1 MDLLLEDIMHMGLD
15 RLQWQQEEMLQIL
28 GMIHGFEE
36 VLEQEEGLGRII
48 QRFAEIVI
56 AESRFED
63 CTIFL
68 QDRKSVTLVP
78 VLSFGLEAL
87 LEGGHPNDVRNP
99 LQSGLLKDSADKA
112 FSTQQPVYLEE
123 AGEPGGASMSAI
135 SRPFSLACFPILELG
150 VLCLSTDHPFPFSIP
165 FKRNWEIL
173 SRLMGH
179 LLKDIYRQALEEAGG
194 EERLP
199 VSPGL
204 PSQNEEAGEAFGTGP
219 GDLFQ
224 RTFSLA
230 PQGTC
235 LLDPEGKVLQVNKT
249 FEKLHG
255 SNVSELEGR
264 SPAVIFQDS
273 PIFFKLFQ
281 KMKASDQEELT
292 DVSLINGEGKLYR
305 ADVYLVRL
313 PETQN
318 GPAGFLLVV
327 NDVTK
332 KKAFA
337 EKILQTEKL
346 VAMGIMAGG
355 VAHDF
360 NNLLM
365 AVLGHIQLLLL
376 DITDDDLRRRLQQI
390 ERAVH
395 DASHTVRRLQKFTGH
410 DREPHGAMSAVDVKE
425 ALQDVIELTRPRW
438 KNGMEK
444 FGHTIQ
450 IDWELEENCVA
461 AIHASD
467 LREILTNLVLN
478 AVEAMPEG
486 GKITL
491 RCRSLRESIVLEV
504 ADTGGGMSKEVAGK
518 IFDPYYTTKGI
529 GNSGLGLSVSW
540 SLVLRA
546 GGDIQ
551 VKSRPG
557 RGTVFS
563 ITLPRGETNSSP
575 SSPSNPPGEGRSY
588 HVLVVDDEEEIL
600 GILRDM
606 IQLKGHRVTAMSD
619 GKKALEV
626 IREGDFDLILTDLG
640 MPDVSGWEVA
650 RQAKARNPKVPVILI
665 TGWGAQ
671 YEDDDL
677 TERGVDLVLSK
688 PFSWDRLL
696 EAMNKMLPH

>member
-1 MDLLLEDIMHMGLD
+1 MDLLHKNIMHLGLD
-15 RLQWQQEEMLQIL
+15 RLQWQQEEMLHIL
-28 GMIHGFEE
+28 GMLQGFEE
-36 VLEQEEGLGRII
+36 ALKHEEGLDPIC

-56 AESRFED
+56 SESRFEA
-63 CTIFL
+63 CTIFIR
-68 QDRKSVTLVP
+68 DPKSMVLVP
-78 VLSFGLEAL
+78 VASFGLDDL
-87 LEGGHPNDVRNP
+87 LEGGNSGDVRSP
-99 LQSGLLKDSADKA
+99 LQGSLLKASADKA

-123 AGEPGGASMSAI
+123 MREPGGDPVTAVSRSAC
-135 SRPFSLACFPILELG
+135 LACFPLMDLG
-150 VLCLSTDHPFPFSIP
+150 VLCLSTDHPFPFPIP

-179 LLKDIYRQALEEAGG
+179 LLKDPYRQALEEGDQ
-194 EERLP
+194 ERLSTSP
-199 VSPGL
+199 VL
-204 PSQNEEAGEAFGTGP
+204 PSDKEEAREVCETEP
-219 GDLFQ
+219 DELFE
-224 RTFSLA
+224 RAFSLA

-235 LLDPEGKVLQVNKT
+235 LLDPEGKVLQVNKS
-249 FEKLHG
+249 FERLHG

-264 SPAVIFQDS
+264 PPAVIFQDS
-273 PIFFKLFQ
+273 SIFFKLLQ
-281 KMKASDQEELT
+281 KMQTSGQEELA
-292 DVSLINGEGKLYR
+292 DVSLINGEGKPYL
-305 ADVYLVRL
+305 ADVYLVRV
-313 PETQN
+313 PEAQ
-318 GPAGFLLVV
+318 GGEAGFLLVV
-327 NDVTK
+327 NDVTT

-346 VAMGIMAGG
+346 VAMGTMAGG

-376 DITDDDLRRRLQQI
+376 DITDDGLMRRLQQI

-395 DASHTVRRLQKFTGH
+395 DASHTVRRLQKFTAH
-410 DREPHGAMSAVDVKE
+410 DREPHGVVTAIDVKE
-425 ALQDVIELTRPRW
+425 ALQDVMELTRPRW

-444 FGHTIQ
+444 FGHTVK

-461 AIHASD
+461 SIHASD

-478 AVEAMPEG
+478 AVEAMPNG

-491 RCRSLRESIVLEV
+491 RCKSLKDSIVMEV
-504 ADTGGGMSKEVAGK
+504 ADTGIGMSKEVAGK

-563 ITLPRGETNSSP
+563 ITLPRGETKSSP
-575 SSPSNPPGEGRSY
+575 SSSPKLPGEGRSH

-626 IREGDFDLILTDLG
+626 IREGEFDLILTDLG
-640 MPDVSGWEVA
+640 MPDISGWEIA

-671 YEDDDL
+671 YEDEDL

-696 EAMNKMLPH
+696 EAMAKMLPR

>member
-1 MDLLLEDIMHMGLD
+1 MDLLPKDIVHMGLD
-15 RLQWQQEEMLQIL
+15 RLQWQQEEMLHLL

-36 VLEQEEGLGRII
+36 VLEHEEGLHGISK
-48 QRFAEIVI
+48 RFAEIVI
-56 AESRFED
+56 SESRFED
-63 CTIFL
+63 CTIFIR
-68 QDRKSVTLVP
+68 DRKSVSLVP
-78 VLSFGLEAL
+78 VVSFGLEDL
-87 LEGGHPNDVRNP
+87 LEGGHSDEGR
-99 LQSGLLKDSADKA
+99 SSFHDSLLKASADRA
-112 FSTQQPVYLEE
+112 FSTQQPVYLEGVPE
-123 AGEPGGASMSAI
+123 SDGASMTAV
-135 SRPFSLACFPILELG
+135 SRPVGLACFPLLDLG

-179 LLKDIYRQALEEAGG
+179 LLKGAYRQAEE
-194 EERLP
+194 ERDQERLP
-199 VSPGL
+199 VSSDL
-204 PSQNEEAGEAFGTGP
+204 PSENEEAGEASGTGP
-219 GDLFQ
+219 NDLFQ
-224 RTFSLA
+224 RAFFSA
-230 PQGTC
+230 PQGSC
-235 LLDPEGKVLQVNKT
+235 LLDSEGKVLQINKT
-249 FEKLHG
+249 LEKLHG
-255 SNVSELEGR
+255 PNVSELKGR

-273 PIFFKLFQ
+273 SIFLKLFQ
-281 KMKASDQEELT
+281 KMQTSDQEELA
-292 DVSLINGEGKLYR
+292 DVSLINGEGKPYL

-313 PETQN
+313 PETH
-318 GPAGFLLVV
+318 GGVAGFLLVV

-346 VAMGIMAGG
+346 VAMGTMAGG

-376 DITDDDLRRRLQQI
+376 DITDDELRRRLQQI

-395 DASHTVRRLQKFTGH
+395 DASHTVRRLQKFTEH
-410 DREPHGAMSAVDVKE
+410 DREPRGAVSAVDVKE

-444 FGHTIQ
+444 FGHTIK
-450 IDWELEENCVA
+450 IDGELEENCVA

-478 AVEAMPEG
+478 AVEAMPDG

-491 RCRSLRESIVLEV
+491 RCRSLKESIVLEV
-504 ADTGGGMSKEVAGK
+504 ADTGIGMSKDVAGK

-563 ITLPRGETNSSP
+563 ITLPRGVTSNSP
-575 SSPSNPPGEGRSY
+575 SSASKTSGEGRSY

-606 IQLKGHRVTAMSD
+606 IQLKGHRVTALND
-619 GKKALEV
+619 GKKALELLG
-626 IREGDFDLILTDLG
+626 EQEFDLILTDLG
-640 MPDVSGWEVA
+640 MPDISGWEIA
-650 RQAKARNPKVPVILI
+650 RQAKARNAEVPVILI

-671 YEDDDL
+671 YEDEDL

-696 EAMNKMLPH
+696 EAMAKMLPY

>member
-1 MDLLLEDIMHMGLD
+1 MDILPNNIMHMGLD
-15 RLQWQQEEMLQIL
+15 RLQWQQEEMLHIL
-28 GMIHGFEE
+28 GMLQSFEE
-36 VLEQEEGLGRII
+36 VLEHEDGLDRIS
-48 QRFAEIVI
+48 QRFAEIVLS
-56 AESRFED
+56 ESRFEA
-63 CTIFL
+63 CTIFIR
-68 QDRKSVTLVP
+68 DTKRMALVP
-78 VLSFGLEAL
+78 AGSFCLDDL
-87 LEGGHPNDVRNP
+87 LEGGHSGDARSP
-99 LQSGLLKDSADKA
+99 LQGSLLKDSADKA
-112 FSTQQPVYLEE
+112 LSTHQPLYLEE
-123 AGEPGGASMSAI
+123 MCDSRGASMTAA
-135 SRPFSLACFPILELG
+135 SRPVGLACFPLLDLG
-150 VLCLSTDHPFPFSIP
+150 VLCLSTDHPFPFSTP

-173 SRLMGH
+173 SRIMGH
-179 LLKDIYRQALEEAGG
+179 LLKGPYRQALEEAGDQG
-194 EERLP
+194 RLA

-204 PSQNEEAGEAFGTGP
+204 PSQNEGAGA
-219 GDLFQ
+219 GDLFH
-224 RTFSLA
+224 RAFSLA
-230 PQGTC
+230 PQGAC
-235 LLDPEGKVLQVNKT
+235 LLDPEGKVLQVNET
-249 FEKLHG
+249 FQKLHG
-255 SNVSELEGR
+255 SNVSALEGR

-273 PIFFKLFQ
+273 SIFIKLLQ
-281 KMKASDQEELT
+281 KMQTSDHEELT
-292 DVSLINGEGKLYR
+292 DVSLINGDGKPYL
-305 ADVYLVRL
+305 ADVYLVRV
-313 PETQN
+313 PGIQ
-318 GPAGFLLVV
+318 GGVAGFLLVM

-346 VAMGIMAGG
+346 VAMGTMAGG

-376 DITDDDLRRRLQQI
+376 DITDDGLRHRLQQI

-395 DASHTVRRLQKFTGH
+395 DASHTVRRLQKFTEH
-410 DREPHGAMSAVDVKE
+410 DREPHGAVRAIDVKE
-425 ALQDVIELTRPRW
+425 ALQDVMELTRPRW

-444 FGHTIQ
+444 FGHTIK

-478 AVEAMPEG
+478 AVEAMPDG

-491 RCRSLRESIVLEV
+491 RCQSLKESIVLEV
-504 ADTGGGMSKEVAGK
+504 ADTGVGMSKEVAGK

-546 GGDIQ
+546 GGDIR

-557 RGTVFS
+557 RGAVFS
-563 ITLPRGETNSSP
+563 ITLPRGETKSR
-575 SSPSNPPGEGRSY
+575 PSNTSKTSVEGRSY
-588 HVLVVDDEEEIL
+588 HILVVDDEEEIL

-626 IREGDFDLILTDLG
+626 IREEEFDLILTDLG
-640 MPDVSGWEVA
+640 MPDISGWEIA

-696 EAMNKMLPH
+696 EAMAKMLPH